1 MNDAINNFVNNK
13 SIDTYKIIESK
24 LNILERYLIIFFK
37 KHDFMLKEDM
47 ELILQSIENKTYK
60 IVDLYN
66 DSKILESQPTEMS
79 DEVIK

>member
-66 DSKILESQPTEMS
+66 DSKILESQPTEMT